1 MSNRISY
8 YSLSQLFIQ
17 CEDQTEKSIF
27 LEENKENYFIN
38 LNIDIN
44 IKKKN
49 YEGKKG
55 PINLYKNKILKF
67 ANF

>member
-17 CEDQTEKSIF
+17 CEEQAEKSYF
-27 LEENKENYFIN
+27 LNENKENYFVN

-44 IKKKN
+44 IKKKD
-49 YEGKKG
+49 YERKKG
-55 PINLYKNKILKF
+55 PINIYKNKILKF
-67 ANF
+67 AHF

>member
-1 MSNRISY
+1 MSSRISF

-17 CEDQTEKSIF
+17 CEDQADKSYF
-27 LEENKENYFIN
+27 LNENKENYFVN

-44 IKKKN
+44 IKKKD
-49 YEGKKG
+49 YVGKKG
-55 PINLYKNKILKF
+55 PINIYKNKILKF